1 MSDMTSAEHLHPHYP
16 PSLGALPQADGSCRF
31 RVWAPKARSVE
42 LLLTASDER
51 VVPMQPEARGYY
63 CVTLDEVDPGRTRY
77 LFRLDGNDAW
87 PDPASRFQPD
97 GVHQP
102 SAIAGSDFDWTDQT
116 WHGIPLSSY
125 IIYELHIGT
134 FSDEGTFDAAIP
146 HLDRLVDLGI
156 TAIELMPVAQFPG
169 SRNWGYDG
177 VYPFAAQ
184 DSYGGPDGLRRF
196 VDACHQRKL
205 SVVLD
210 VVYNHPGPEGNY
222 LGKFGRYFTR
232 KHSTPWGDAINFDGP
247 GSDEVRRYFI
257 ENALYW
263 IRDCHIDALRLDAVH
278 AIFDQSASPFLQ
290 ELADAV
296 RLQGE
301 LSNRHVYTIAESNL
315 NAPRMVLPKTAG
327 GYGMDSQWV
336 DDLHHALHGELT
348 GERAGYYSDFTSFSN
363 LVDCCC
369 DGFVYSGQYS
379 KFREHS
385 HGQSAGELPA
395 NTFVV
400 CSQNHDQIGNRM
412 LGERLPELVD
422 FESLKLA
429 AGFVLLSPYVP
440 LLFMGEEYA
449 ETAPFQF
456 FTSHGDEHLIQ
467 AVRHGRKAEFKDF
480 DWQGEPPD
488 PQSEETFRRCRLDHS
503 LRDRDHHAVL
513 ESFYRALIRLRQSE
527 PALITP
533 DRRQMN
539 VWSSES
545 ARLLMTHRQAEPAD
559 IVCIFHF
566 GTEETRAD
574 IPLPPGEWSVVL
586 DSAEPGWQGPAAES
600 RNPNKLSKADSLTLF
615 PRSLLVLKGST

>member
-1 MSDMTSAEHLHPHYP
+1 MSDTMSTEHVHPHYP

-31 RVWAPKARSVE
+31 RVWAPKAKSVE
-42 LLLTASDER
+42 LLLTEPSER
-51 VVPMQPEARGYY
+51 SVPMQPEARGYY
-63 CVTLDEVDPGRTRY
+63 SVILDDIDPAITRY
-77 LFRLDGNDAW
+77 LFRLDGKDAW

-102 SAIAGSDFDWTDQT
+102 SAIVGSEFEWTDET

-134 FSDEGTFDAAIP
+134 FSDEGTFDGAIP

-184 DSYGGPDGLRRF
+184 NSYGGPNGLRRF
-196 VDACHQRKL
+196 VEACHQRKL

-210 VVYNHPGPEGNY
+210 VVYNHLGPEGNY

-232 KHSTPWGDAINFDGP
+232 KHTTPWGDAINFDGS

-301 LSNRHVYTIAESNL
+301 LSNRHAYTIAESNL
-315 NAPRMVLPKTAG
+315 NAPRMVLPKSAG

-363 LVDCCC
+363 LVDCCR

-379 KFREHS
+379 TFREHS
-385 HGQSAGELPA
+385 HGQPARELPA
-395 NTFVV
+395 STFVV

-467 AVRHGRKAEFKDF
+467 AVRRGRKSEFKDF

-488 PQSEETFRRCRLDHS
+488 PQCEETFRRCRLDHS
-503 LRDRDHHAVL
+503 LRDHDHHAVL
-513 ESFYRALIRLRQSE
+513 ESFYRELIRLRRTE
-527 PALITP
+527 PALITL

-545 ARLLMTHRQAEPAD
+545 ARVLMTHRQAESAD
-559 IVCIFHF
+559 IVCIFYF
-566 GTEETRAD
+566 GTERTTTD
-574 IPLPPGEWSVVL
+574 IPLPAGVWSIVL
-586 DSAEPGWQGPAAES
+586 DSAGPGWQGPATES
-600 RNPNKLSKADSLTLF
+600 RETHEVSKADSLTLF
-615 PRSLLVLKGST
+615 PRSLLVLQSRP